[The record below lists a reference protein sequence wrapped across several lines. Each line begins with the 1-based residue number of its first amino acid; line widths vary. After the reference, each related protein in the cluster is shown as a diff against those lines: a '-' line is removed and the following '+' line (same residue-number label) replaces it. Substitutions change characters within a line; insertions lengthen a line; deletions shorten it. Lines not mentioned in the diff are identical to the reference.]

1 MNIRR
6 VYWGIVLI
14 LLGVLGLGVTLG
26 WFTNVNIWALIGPF
40 FLIAL
45 GIWFLIRPRFPKN
58 ADFKVTEDAIALEG
72 AKEAKVSIEH
82 GAGKLTLRAGA
93 KEGELLGGTFSGGLK
108 KKVSVNG
115 GKATIKLESE
125 AEAAFESA
133 FDYPGGGLEWTVNL
147 TPAIPLILDLDT
159 GASELVCDLTDLKV
173 KEFDLD
179 TGASSSKIIL
189 PAKAGYTLVDID
201 AGAASVEM
209 TVPEGVSASIKVE
222 AALMKKT
229 IDEQRFPF
237 NGERYLSPDYETA
250 ENKVEIKIDSAVG
263 SISVQ

>member
-14 LLGVLGLGVTLG
+14 LLGVLGLGVTMG

-45 GIWFLIRPRFPKN
+45 GIWFLIRPRGSNYHEYHGRHQQSVQTDSIPL
-58 ADFKVTEDAIALEG
+58 DG
-72 AKEAKVSIEH
+72 AQEAEIIFEH
-82 GAGKLTLRAGA
+82 GAGKLNITGAA
-93 KEGELLGGTFSGGLK
+93 KEGGLVEGEFYGGFRKKTSKSGTSLK
-108 KKVSVNG
+108 
-115 GKATIKLESE
+115 
-125 AEAAFESA
+125 
-133 FDYPGGGLEWTVNL
+133 VNL
-147 TPAIPLILDLDT
+147 EGEYGFPDEGPDWIVRLTDSIPLKLSLQT
-159 GASELVCDLTDLKV
+159 GASEVTCDLTDLKV
-173 KEFDLD
+173 KEVDLD
-179 TGASSSKIIL
+179 TGASSSRIKL
-189 PAKAGYTLVDID
+189 PARAGYTLVDID

-209 TVPEGVSASIKVE
+209 TVPAGVAASIKVD

-229 IDEQRFPF
+229 IDEKRFPY

-263 SISVQ
+263 SVSIQ

>member
-14 LLGVLGLGVTLG
+14 LLGVLFLGVTLG
-26 WFTNVNIWALIGPF
+26 WFPGVNIWALIGPF

-45 GIWFLIRPRFPKN
+45 GIWFLIRPRFPKS
-58 ADFKVTEDAIALEG
+58 ADLKVTEDAIALEG

-108 KKVSVNG
+108 KKVTVSG
-115 GKATIKLESE
+115 GKATIKLEGE
-125 AEAAFESA
+125 AEAAFETA

-147 TPAIPLILDLDT
+147 TSSIPLILDLDT
-159 GASELVCDLTDLKV
+159 GASELACDLRDLNVQK
-173 KEFDLD
+173 FDLD
-179 TGASSSKIIL
+179 TGASASRITL

-201 AGAASVEM
+201 AGAATIDL
-209 TVPEGVSASIKVE
+209 TVPEGVAGSIKVD

-229 IDEQRFPF
+229 IDEKRFPF
-237 NGERYLSPDYETA
+237 NGERYVSPDYDSA

-263 SISVQ
+263 SVSIQ